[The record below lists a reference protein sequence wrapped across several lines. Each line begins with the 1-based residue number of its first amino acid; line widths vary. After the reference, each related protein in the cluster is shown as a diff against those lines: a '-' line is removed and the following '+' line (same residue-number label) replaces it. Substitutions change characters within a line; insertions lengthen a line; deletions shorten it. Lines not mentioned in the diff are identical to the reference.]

1 MIIVWV
7 LGELFMRFLRRS
19 LVGIFLLSV
28 TLALMAWAG
37 NTVRGAVQ
45 ERLAQE
51 PRSFPQRERVF
62 AVNVVT
68 LEPQSIA
75 PIMTVFGELSSQRSL
90 DLRSPVGGT
99 VMEAD
104 VTLVEGAIVKAG
116 QIIAQIDPFEA
127 QSALDSVRADLQ
139 DAEAELR
146 DAERSLLLSGDELTA
161 AQSQAALRA
170 DALERARDLRTRGV
184 GTAAAVETAEL
195 AASTADA
202 AVLSRR
208 QSVAQAEARIDQATT
223 RLARARIT
231 VSEAERTLEN
241 TRVVADFD
249 GALSEVG
256 VIPGGRITANERIA
270 QLVDPS
276 ALEVAFRVSTSQYA
290 RLLDGGGGLLNAP
303 VSVGLDVSGVDLI
316 ATGQIT
322 RESAAVGE
330 GQTGRLLFA
339 KLETASG
346 FRPGDFV
353 TVRIEEPILERV
365 AQVPATAVA
374 ADNTVLVVGDE
385 DRLTSADVNL
395 LRRQG
400 DDVIITIRG
409 LAGQTIVA
417 ERSPLLGEGIKV
429 DPIRLGGAEV
439 AEAAPAEPELI
450 ALDDER
456 KAKIVAFVEGSRMP
470 DEAKARILSQLDADE
485 VPAETVNRI
494 EGRMGG

>member
-1 MIIVWV
+1 
-7 LGELFMRFLRRS
+7 MRFLRRS

-28 TLALMAWAG
+28 TLALFAWAG
-37 NTVRGAVQ
+37 NMVRGAVQ
-45 ERLAQE
+45 ERMAQE

-68 LEPQSIA
+68 LEGQTIA
-75 PIMTVFGELSSQRSL
+75 PIMTVFGELGSQRTL

-104 VTLVEGAIVKAG
+104 VTLVEGAMVQAG
-116 QIIAQIDPFEA
+116 QVIAQIDPFEA
-127 QSALDSVRADLQ
+127 QSALDRVSADLQ

-146 DAERSLLLSGDELTA
+146 DAERALALAGDELTA
-161 AQSQAALRA
+161 AQSQADLRA
-170 DALERARDLRTRGV
+170 AALVRAQDLQTRGV

-195 AASTADA
+195 AASGADA

-208 QSVAQAEARIDQATT
+208 QAVAQAEARMDQATT
-223 RLARARIT
+223 RLARTKINLK
-231 VSEAERTLEN
+231 EAERNLAN

-256 VIPGGRITANERIA
+256 VIPGGRVTPNERIA
-270 QLVDPS
+270 QLIDPT
-276 ALEVAFRVSTSQYA
+276 ALEVSFRVSTSQYA
-290 RLLDGGGGLLNAP
+290 RLLDGAGGLLNAP
-303 VSVGLDVSGVDLI
+303 VMVSLDAAGSGLT
-316 ATGQIT
+316 ATGKIT

-339 KLETASG
+339 TLEETSG

-353 TVRIEEPILERV
+353 TVQIEEPVLNWV

-374 ADNTVLVVGDE
+374 ADSTVLVVGEE
-385 DRLTSADVNL
+385 DRLRSETVEM

-400 DDVIITIRG
+400 DDVIIAVRG

-417 ERSPLLGEGIKV
+417 ERSPLLGAGIKV
-429 DPIRLGGAEV
+429 DPLVPGA
-439 AEAAPAEPELI
+439 ADAPLPEPEMVT
-450 ALDDER
+450 LDEDR
-456 KAKIVAFVEGSRMP
+456 KAKLVAFVSESRMP
-470 DEAKARILSQLDADE
+470 DRVKERLLAQLDEDE
-485 VPAETVNRI
+485 VPAETVNRL
-494 EGRMGG
+494 ESQMGS

>member
-1 MIIVWV
+1 
-7 LGELFMRFLRRS
+7 MRFLRRS
-19 LVGIFLLSV
+19 LVGIFLLSI

-45 ERLAQE
+45 ERMAQE

-104 VTLVEGAIVKAG
+104 VTLIEGAVVQAG
-116 QIIAQIDPFEA
+116 QVIAQIDPFEA
-127 QSALDSVRADLQ
+127 QSALDRVRADLQ

-146 DAERSLLLSGDELTA
+146 DAERGLALAGDELIA

-170 DALERARDLRTRGV
+170 AAFDRAQDLQTRGV

-195 AASTADA
+195 AASAADA

-208 QSVAQAEARIDQATT
+208 QSVAQAEARMDQATT
-223 RLARARIT
+223 RLARARIS
-231 VSEAERTLEN
+231 VSEAERDLAN

-249 GALSEVG
+249 GALTDVG
-256 VIPGGRITANERIA
+256 VIPGGRITPNERIA
-270 QLVDPS
+270 QLVDPT
-276 ALEVAFRVSTSQYA
+276 ALEVSFRVSTSQYA
-290 RLLDGGGGLLNAP
+290 RLLDGNGSLLNAP
-303 VSVGLDVSGVDLI
+303 ISVGLDVAGADI
-316 ATGQIT
+316 TAAGQIT
-322 RESAAVGE
+322 RESASVGE

-339 KLETASG
+339 KLDMASG

-353 TVRIEEPILERV
+353 TVRIEEPVLNWV
-365 AQVPATAVA
+365 AKVPATAVA
-374 ADNTVLVVGDE
+374 ADSTVLVLGEE
-385 DRLTSADVNL
+385 DRLKSETVEL

-400 DDVIITIRG
+400 DDVIIAVRG
-409 LAGQTIVA
+409 LAEQTIVA
-417 ERSPLLGEGIKV
+417 ERSPLLGAGIKV
-429 DPIRLGGAEV
+429 DPIRPGQADEPL
-439 AEAAPAEPELI
+439 AEPEMI
-450 ALDDER
+450 TLDADR
-456 KAKIVAFVEGSRMP
+456 KAKLVAFVEESRMP
-470 DEAKARILSQLDADE
+470 DQAKQRILSQLDADE